1 MFRAVISPLAD
12 PRMIDWKLRWLRDL
26 FYTRSQH
33 LAEIR
38 KLRKR
43 LMKANH
49 LIRRDLEQIAEVQ
62 RKLLPPENHSIP
74 GITLAASYTPFVS
87 AGGDYYDI
95 VPLLPSAENAGQ
107 LAIYPRWGA
116 IIADVSG
123 HGPAAA
129 VEAAMLDAILRTYP
143 NLSGGPADVLNY
155 ANRHFFSRQIRGSFI
170 TAFVANY
177 DPQTS
182 MLNYTNAGH
191 NPPLLKRSDGP
202 GVTEFLDA
210 SDGIPLGVDPE
221 HTWVNVETRMVA
233 GDLLILYTDGV
244 TEARAANGEHYGPER
259 LQALIEA
266 SDAEPQTIL
275 TAIKQS
281 LAHHRQGTVPK
292 DDQTIV
298 IIQVNP

>member
-1 MFRAVISPLAD
+1 
-12 PRMIDWKLRWLRDL
+12 MIDWKLHWLRDL

-38 KLRKR
+38 KLRRR
-43 LMKANH
+43 LMKANR
-49 LIRRDLEQIAEVQ
+49 LIRRDLEQVAEVQ

-95 VPLLPSAENAGQ
+95 VPLPPSSENAGQ

-170 TAFVANY
+170 TAFAANY

-182 MLNYTNAGH
+182 RLTYTNAGH
-191 NPPLLKRSDGP
+191 NPPLLKRNEP
-202 GVTEFLDA
+202 LVTEFLDA
-210 SDGIPLGVDPE
+210 SDGIPLGVDPM
-221 HTWVNVETRMVA
+221 HSWVNVEIAMVT
-233 GDLLILYTDGV
+233 GDLLVLYTDGV
-244 TEARAANGEHYGPER
+244 TEARDSNGEHFGPER
-259 LQALIEA
+259 LKALIESCA
-266 SDAEPQTIL
+266 PEPQTIL
-275 TAIKQS
+275 TELKQA
-281 LAHHRQGTVPK
+281 LVRHRQGTVPT

-298 IIQVNP
+298 VIQVDS

>member
-1 MFRAVISPLAD
+1 
-12 PRMIDWKLRWLRDL
+12 MIDWKLRWLRDL

-95 VPLLPSAENAGQ
+95 VPLLPSAGNAGQ

-143 NLSGGPADVLNY
+143 NLSGGPAEVLNY
-155 ANRHFFSRQIRGSFI
+155 ANRHFFSRQ
-170 TAFVANY
+170 
-177 DPQTS
+177 
-182 MLNYTNAGH
+182 AGH
-191 NPPLLKRSDGP
+191 NPPLLKRTDGLR
-202 GVTEFLDA
+202 VTEFLDA
-210 SDGIPLGVDPE
+210 SDGIPLGVDPA
-221 HTWVNVETRMVA
+221 HTWVNVETTMVA

-244 TEARAANGEHYGPER
+244 TEARASNGEHYGPER
-259 LQALIEA
+259 LQALIDA
-266 SDAEPQTIL
+266 SDADPQAIL
-275 TAIKQS
+275 TAIKQA
-281 LAHHRQGTVPK
+281 LAQHRQGSVPK

-298 IIQVNP
+298 VIQINP

>member
-1 MFRAVISPLAD
+1 
-12 PRMIDWKLRWLRDL
+12 MIDWKLRWLRDL

-38 KLRKR
+38 KLRRR
-43 LMKANH
+43 LMSANR
-49 LIRRDLEQIAEVQ
+49 LIRRDLEQVAEVQ

-95 VPLLPSAENAGQ
+95 VPLLPSAESAGQ

-129 VEAAMLDAILRTYP
+129 VEVAMLDAILRTYP
-143 NLSGGPADVLNY
+143 NPSGGPADVLNY

-170 TAFVANY
+170 TAFAANY

-182 MLNYTNAGH
+182 LLTYTNAGH
-191 NPPLLKRSDGP
+191 NPPLLKRTGGP
-202 GVTEFLDA
+202 QATEFLDA
-210 SDGIPLGVDPE
+210 SDGIPLGVDPA
-221 HTWVNVETRMVA
+221 HTWVNVKIPMIN
-233 GDLLILYTDGV
+233 GDILVLYTDGV
-244 TEARAANGEHYGPER
+244 TEARDSSGDQFGAER
-259 LQALIEA
+259 LKALIEA
-266 SDAEPQTIL
+266 SDPEPQAIL
-275 TAIKQS
+275 TALKQA
-281 LAHHRQGTVPK
+281 LVLHRKGTVPK

-298 IIQVNP
+298 VIQINP

>member
-95 VPLLPSAENAGQ
+95 CL
-107 LAIYPRWGA
+107 
-116 IIADVSG
+116 
-123 HGPAAA
+123 
-129 VEAAMLDAILRTYP
+129 
-143 NLSGGPADVLNY
+143 
-155 ANRHFFSRQIRGSFI
+155 
-170 TAFVANY
+170 
-177 DPQTS
+177 
-182 MLNYTNAGH
+182 
-191 NPPLLKRSDGP
+191 
-202 GVTEFLDA
+202 
-210 SDGIPLGVDPE
+210 
-221 HTWVNVETRMVA
+221 
-233 GDLLILYTDGV
+233 LYT
-244 TEARAANGEHYGPER
+244 
-259 LQALIEA
+259 
-266 SDAEPQTIL
+266 SDA
-275 TAIKQS
+275 A
-281 LAHHRQGTVPK
+281 
-292 DDQTIV
+292 DDRYKV
-298 IIQVNP
+298 

>member
-1 MFRAVISPLAD
+1 MVRAVISTMTV

-43 LMKANH
+43 LMKANR
-49 LIRRDLEQIAEVQ
+49 LIRRDLEQVAEVQ
-62 RKLLPPENHSIP
+62 RKLLPPENHNIP

-95 VPLLPSAENAGQ
+95 VPLLPSTEKAGQ
-107 LAIYPRWGA
+107 LAFYPPWGS

-129 VEAAMLDAILRTYP
+129 VEVAMLDAILRTYP

-177 DPQTS
+177 EPQTS
-182 MLNYTNAGH
+182 QLTYTNAGH
-191 NPPLLKRSDGP
+191 NPPLLKRTDGLR
-202 GVTEFLDA
+202 VTEFLDA
-210 SDGIPLGVDPE
+210 SDGIPLGVDPA
-221 HTWVNVETRMVA
+221 HTWVNVETPMVT
-233 GDLLILYTDGV
+233 GDILVLYTDGV
-244 TEARAANGEHYGPER
+244 TEARDSKGEHFGPER
-259 LQALIEA
+259 LKVLIETC
-266 SDAEPQTIL
+266 DPEPQTIL
-275 TAIKQS
+275 ATLKQA
-281 LAHHRQGTVPK
+281 LVQHRQGTVPE

-298 IIQVNP
+298 IIQIKP